1 MHSHLSPTKPSTEIT
16 DLGRDTANEPKV
28 KQMKTLKRKTNN
40 KTPYSKRTRKNKTR
54 FKPRRGDSYYSHFR
68 GYKKEGREMDL
79 RETFICIQYFLI
91 VFACVEMFATK
102 KIKQQQ
108 QQYFNSSDDKNSN
121 FFSPEN
127 IRAFVP
133 KRSHLL
139 AT

>member
-1 MHSHLSPTKPSTEIT
+1 
-16 DLGRDTANEPKV
+16 
-28 KQMKTLKRKTNN
+28 MKTLKRKTNN

-102 KIKQQQ
+102 KKSNNNN
-108 QQYFNSSDDKNSN
+108 NSILIAAVTKIQTSFLQRISGPLYQNEVI
-121 FFSPEN
+121 F
-127 IRAFVP
+127 
-133 KRSHLL
+133 
-139 AT
+139 